1 MGKFLGKGQ
10 IDSIVGFY
18 VPCVPSGTQSLG
30 YFIFLV
36 LTFFMEPQLWQNS
49 FLDILKQII
58 CQQISVINLAK

>member
-10 IDSIVGFY
+10 IDSIVGIY

-36 LTFFMEPQLWQNS
+36 LTFFYGA
-49 FLDILKQII
+49 
-58 CQQISVINLAK
+58 SVVTK